1 LPWPARPA
9 WGSDFLL
16 LPTSTS
22 TCTLDMATPLAV
34 DVVTVATAATGVALA
49 ALVAAITTLQVAAA
63 ASHERAVGAASAA
76 GALAGTTAGAA
87 SPWATT
93 AVTGA
98 PTGTVVGA
106 PTSTAA
112 CATGTRPR
120 RHCPR
125 LPQLSLAPGP
135 LQPSLEPPQTPALV
149 LPLGRPSTRR
159 RCPVLVD
166 VACLLCGTPIWLA
179 GATGGTLVHATSA
192 IAIVVVWVV
201 GHTVPRRLPQLD
213 GGCSPHARNRLG
225 GRLRRH
231 QPYHTPPRSHLVTE
245 ASFACPP
252 VLHRC

>member
-1 LPWPARPA
+1 
-9 WGSDFLL
+9 
-16 LPTSTS
+16 
-22 TCTLDMATPLAV
+22 MATPLAV
-34 DVVTVATAATGVALA
+34 DVITVATAATGVAPA

-63 ASHERAVGAASAA
+63 ASRERAVGAASAA
-76 GALAGTTAGAA
+76 GALAGTIAGAA

-125 LPQLSLAPGP
+125 LPQLSLAPPQAPPQALLAPGP

-159 RCPVLVD
+159 RCPILVD

-179 GATGGTLVHATSA
+179 SATGGTLVHATSA

-201 GHTVPRRLPQLD
+201 GHTAPRRLPHLD
-213 GGCSPHARNRLG
+213 GARFPHARNRLG